1 MTALPSFFNKL
12 AVIKQIPIF
21 EGLNWFELNRIS
33 RRVELIEFNKGDIIC
48 QKGSPADGF
57 YAVVS
62 GRVYSYT
69 VNNAGQKEDVD
80 FILRG
85 MHFGII
91 SALTGENH
99 SHTYEAINDSLIV
112 KIDKDQFSSL
122 LKVTPKLAVALSQ
135 SLSQR
140 IRSQSAGIKNTQ
152 ESTIISVYAPVKG
165 TGSSTYA
172 ANLAFTLKAQTDK
185 KVLLL
190 SLSTD
195 INCPLINLADIVYDH
210 QKIIT
215 SIQKDK
221 LGLDV
226 LALKCDPNDQ
236 GILSR
241 ISQLISAPV
250 KDYNY
255 IIFDLPNQMDNI
267 VLKALVQSDIV
278 HLVTLER
285 EYDLGLTRCVID
297 ELSLQLKDRFQ
308 TDKVQVIISGIKG
321 TENVEAPEIK
331 KILNYDVF
339 LKLPSLKDTEFNSEF
354 VFDGFSIIR
363 VEKNTEYDLVL
374 QRLSRQISGSLIGLV
389 LGGGAALGLAHV
401 GIIRVLEDEN
411 IPIDI
416 IVGSS
421 MGALIGSMW
430 SVGYKADDLEKFAR
444 EFEKKSGSIELFDP
458 PFERALVVFLI
469 MLILVIFHF
478 YVLGF
483 FCMFL
488 LVPLALPVSGL
499 VRGQAINRWLR
510 GKLGDKT
517 FHDSKI
523 PFRAV
528 AYDLHRREEI
538 VIGDG
543 SLVEAVH
550 KSIAIPGV
558 LRPITTTDQLIIDG
572 GVLNPLPTNVLVD
585 MGVKKIIAVNVLQSP
600 QEVAWSQDQETEHMK
615 QQEKISFNKYPLKF
629 IGFRLGRFIGKA
641 FTPNIADIVVRT
653 LQASEYVLAEASSK
667 QADVL
672 IHPDLKGINW
682 FELYEVNKLIARGQE
697 AAVLHLPSIKALVKR

>member
-1 MTALPSFFNKL
+1 MTALPSFLNKL
-12 AVIKQIPIF
+12 AVIKQIPLF
-21 EGLNWFELNRIS
+21 SGLNWFELNRIS
-33 RRVELIEFNKGDIIC
+33 RRVDLVDFNKGDIVC
-48 QKGSPADGF
+48 KKGDPADAF

-62 GRVYSYT
+62 GRIYSYAINT
-69 VNNAGQKEDVD
+69 AGQKEDVD

-91 SALTGENH
+91 STLTGENH
-99 SHTYEAINDSLIV
+99 THTYEAINDSVVV
-112 KIDKDQFSSL
+112 KIDKDAFAIL
-122 LKVTPKLAVALSQ
+122 LKSIPKLAVALSQ

-140 IRSQSAGIKNTQ
+140 IRSHSTGIRSTQ
-152 ESTIISVYAPVKG
+152 ECTIISVYAPVKG

-172 ANLAFTLKAQTDK
+172 ANLALTLKSQTDK

-190 SLSTD
+190 NLSSD
-195 INCPLINLADIVYDH
+195 LQAPLTNLIDIVYDH
-210 QKIIT
+210 QKILAT
-215 SIQKDK
+215 IQKDK
-221 LGLDV
+221 LSLDV
-226 LALKCDPNDQ
+226 LAVKFDPADQ
-236 GILSR
+236 GILPR
-241 ISQLISAPV
+241 IGQLISAPV
-250 KDYNY
+250 NDYNY

-278 HLVTLER
+278 HLMTLER

-297 ELSLQLKDRFQ
+297 DLSQQLKDRFQ
-308 TDKVQVIISGIKG
+308 TDKVQVLISGVPG
-321 TENVEAPEIK
+321 NENLNPEEIK

-339 LKLPSLKDTEFNSEF
+339 LKLPSLKPTEFDSHIL
-354 VFDGFSIIR
+354 FDGFSIIK
-363 VEKNTEYDLVL
+363 VDIHSEYGSVL

-401 GIIRVLEDEN
+401 GIIRVLEQEK

-421 MGALIGSMW
+421 MGALIGSLW
-430 SVGYKADDLEKFAR
+430 SVGYNADEMEKFAR
-444 EFEKKSGSIELFDP
+444 EFEKKAGMLSIFDP
-458 PFERALVVFLI
+458 PFERSLI
-469 MLILVIFHF
+469 VLFVMLLLVIFHF
-478 YVLGF
+478 YVLAF
-483 FCMFL
+483 LCMFL
-488 LVPLALPVSGL
+488 LVPLALPISGL
-499 VRGQAINRWLR
+499 VRGQAISRWLW
-510 GKLGDKT
+510 GKLGDRT

-523 PFRAV
+523 PFKAV

-538 VIGDG
+538 VIDTG

-558 LRPITTTDQLIIDG
+558 LRPVITADQLIIDG

-585 MGVKKIIAVNVLQSP
+585 IGVRKIIAVNVLQSP
-600 QEVAWSQDQETEHMK
+600 QEVAWSQDLENEHIK
-615 QQEKISFNKYPLKF
+615 QQEKISFKVHPFQF
-629 IGFRLGRFIGKA
+629 IGFRLTRFIAKA

-653 LQASEYVLAEASSK
+653 LQASEYILAEASSK

-682 FELYEVNKLIARGQE
+682 FELYEVQKLITRGQE
-697 AAVLHLPSIKALVKR
+697 AAAAHLPSIKALVKR